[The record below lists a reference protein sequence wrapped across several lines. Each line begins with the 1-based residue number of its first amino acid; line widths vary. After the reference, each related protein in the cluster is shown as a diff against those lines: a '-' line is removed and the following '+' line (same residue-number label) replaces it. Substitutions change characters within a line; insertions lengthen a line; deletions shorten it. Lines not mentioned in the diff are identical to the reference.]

1 MKVAHIITRL
11 ELGGAQRN
19 TLYTVSHLDQA
30 KFQCLLISGEGG
42 MLDSEARALKEQ
54 NNVGLYFIPGLIRE
68 IRPLSDVRALL
79 GITRIL
85 RREKPDV
92 VHTHSSKAGIL
103 GRAAARFCGV
113 PVVVHTYHGF
123 GFHPQQ
129 RPWTRRFLVFLEKL
143 CARWAQALVF
153 VSKSNWNEAVSL
165 GIGDPRRYHLI
176 RSGIKRSDYPAAVPE
191 RGRTKTAL
199 GAGFHKVV
207 AVSIGNFKPQKNAM
221 DFVSAA
227 EMVLA
232 RNSEIEFLYVGDGEM
247 RGAAEARIF
256 ARGLSSRVK
265 LLGWRQDVP
274 QILAVSDIFILT
286 SLWEG
291 LPRALLEAMASGL
304 VPVCYAADG
313 ISEMVQDGVNGFLV
327 KPGDAAALANR
338 VTQLAADEALRR
350 RLGLKARE
358 AVGEEFD
365 IDEMVRQQERLYT
378 YLSSSL

>member
-1 MKVAHIITRL
+1 MKVAHVITRL

-19 TLYTVSHLDQA
+19 TLYTVSHLDPA

-42 MLDSEARALKEQ
+42 MLDGEARALKDQ
-54 NNVGLYFIPGLIRE
+54 NRIGLYFVPGLIRE
-68 IRPLSDVRALL
+68 ISPISDVRALV
-79 GITRIL
+79 GIIRVL

-103 GRAAARFCGV
+103 GRAAARLCGV
-113 PVVVHTYHGF
+113 LVVVHTYHGF
-123 GFHPQQ
+123 GFHPRQG
-129 RPWTRRFLVFLEKL
+129 PWARRFFIFLEKL
-143 CARWAQALVF
+143 CARWARALVF
-153 VSKSNWNEAVSL
+153 VSKSNWNEAAAR
-165 GIGDPRRYHLI
+165 GIGDPRRYRLI
-176 RSGIKRSDYPAAVPE
+176 RSGIKRSDYPASVPD
-191 RGRTKTAL
+191 RGRAKTAL

-221 DFVSAA
+221 DFISAA

-247 RGAAEARIF
+247 RTAAEARIF
-256 ARGLSSRVK
+256 ARGLSSRIK

-274 QILAVSDIFILT
+274 QILAVSDIFVLT

-304 VPVCYAADG
+304 VPVCYAANG
-313 ISEMVQDGVNGFLV
+313 VSEMVQDGVNGFLV
-327 KPGDAAALANR
+327 APGDAAALADR
-338 VTQLAADEALRR
+338 VIRLAADESLRR
-350 RLGLKARE
+350 RLSLKARE

-365 IDEMVRQQERLYT
+365 IDEMVRRQERLYQD
-378 YLSSSL
+378 LSSCL